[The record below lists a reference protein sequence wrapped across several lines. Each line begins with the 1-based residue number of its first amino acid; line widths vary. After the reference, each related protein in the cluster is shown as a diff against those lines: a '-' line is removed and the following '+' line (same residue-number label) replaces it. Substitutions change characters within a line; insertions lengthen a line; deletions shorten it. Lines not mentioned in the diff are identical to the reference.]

1 MKRWLFA
8 LLLSLAAAPAG
19 AQQVQSYET
28 PGNLKPTHDLA
39 CIGMDKVRND
49 YTPADLMVA
58 YVKCTRA
65 GRYDDALVLMLVA
78 GTYARFD
85 TLRVSDVSAHDAFQ
99 AIEADIPRDEK
110 VVAGMQPVFE
120 KDKAANSP
128 ELAKFCTDLKHLG
141 APNYY
146 PAYMI
151 AHGMGAF
158 LGGGG
163 LVKDFDAKKG
173 WKTAVDQYMHC
184 DVSDL

>member
-1 MKRWLFA
+1 MKRWLFP

-39 CIGMDKVRND
+39 CIGISEVRND
-49 YTPADLMVA
+49 YTPADLMTG
-58 YVKCTRA
+58 YVKCTQA

-78 GTYARFD
+78 GTYASFD
-85 TLRVSDVSAHDAFQ
+85 SQRVSDVSAHDAFQ
-99 AIEADIPRDEK
+99 AIEANIPQDEK
-110 VVAGMQPVFE
+110 VKAGLQPVFE
-120 KDKAANSP
+120 KYKAANSP
-128 ELAKFCTDLKHLG
+128 EMAKFCTDLKHLG
-141 APNYY
+141 PPNYY
-146 PAYMI
+146 PAYMV

-158 LGGGG
+158 LGTGG

-184 DVSDL
+184 DVSGL